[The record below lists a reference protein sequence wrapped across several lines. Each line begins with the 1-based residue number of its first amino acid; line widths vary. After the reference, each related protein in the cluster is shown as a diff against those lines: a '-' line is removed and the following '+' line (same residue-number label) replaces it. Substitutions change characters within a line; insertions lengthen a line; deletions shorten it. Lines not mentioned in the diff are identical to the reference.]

1 MSKFFATNAPNPQ
14 HWTLNSCFGAFPSV
28 WVRLGLFLY
37 RTKLDAKWAKLLQLM
52 QKFVQQ
58 SRVIFF
64 RNERS
69 RSTLLD
75 PKLLF
80 RCVSF
85 ILGAFGTVSLLQ
97 EARCIS
103 LCHKVASEIY
113 AMNGPDPPHW
123 TLNLCFG
130 AFLSIWVRLGPF
142 CYYTKLSAKLV
153 KLLQLMEKLLSQS
166 RVKIL
171 RNRHS

>member
-1 MSKFFATNAPNPQ
+1 MVQLVQKFMPWSRIRIFRNERTRSTPLDPK
-14 HWTLNSCFGAFPSV
+14 LMFRCISFRLGAFGTVSLPHET
-28 WVRLGLFLY
+28 RC
-37 RTKLDAKWAKLLQLM
+37 KWAKLLQLM

-153 KLLQLMEKLLSQS
+153 KLLQ
-166 RVKIL
+166 
-171 RNRHS
+171 